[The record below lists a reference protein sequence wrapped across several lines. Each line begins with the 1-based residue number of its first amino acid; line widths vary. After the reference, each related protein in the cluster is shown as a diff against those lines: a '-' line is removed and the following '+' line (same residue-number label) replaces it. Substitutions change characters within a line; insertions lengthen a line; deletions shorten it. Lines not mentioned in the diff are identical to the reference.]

1 MRSQSGFSVTEL
13 LVAVVVAG
21 ILATVAIPA
30 FSGPG
35 IDCDDPNA
43 RPGPL
48 MRARIA
54 DVTGDLGEIH
64 IALAR
69 FELANN
75 RYPSNLAEMGLE
87 GRVDPWGNPYQYLI
101 VLGREDIGPV
111 RKDNNLQPVNTNY
124 DLYSMGPNGRTESP
138 LNSNLGQDD
147 IVLANDGGYL
157 GPACRYTGSGM

>member
-1 MRSQSGFSVTEL
+1 
-13 LVAVVVAG
+13 
-21 ILATVAIPA
+21 
-30 FSGPG
+30 
-35 IDCDDPNA
+35 
-43 RPGPL
+43 

-64 IALAR
+64 IALAK

-75 RYPSNLAEMGLE
+75 RYPLNLAELGLD

-101 VLGREDIGPV
+101 VLGRKDIGPV

-138 LNSNLGQDD
+138 FNSNLGQDD

-157 GPACRYTGSGM
+157 GPACQYTGSGM